1 MTHGELMQYKKVV
14 VHLVTN
20 FLELGNLVQ
29 KLNYAVDPL
38 VLTYST
44 LVHC

>member
-1 MTHGELMQYKKVV
+1 MPRAELLQYKKVV
-14 VHLVTN
+14 MHLVTN
-20 FLELGNLVQ
+20 LLELVNLVQ
-29 KLNYAVDPL
+29 KINYAVDPL